1 MKMTVREL
9 QEFAY
14 LPLVLLAEVACY
26 SIGTSVA
33 ALSAKHRS
41 KRLPRGHADSLSKL
55 RAEAWW
61 LIRHVERKGEPV
73 SYPEIAAL
81 FGTRH
86 TTVLEGV
93 KRYERERAG
102 TGESK

>member
-1 MKMTVREL
+1 MKLTVAEL
-9 QEFAY
+9 QDLD
-14 LPLVLLAEVACY
+14 LPLEIMAEVACY
-26 SIGTSVA
+26 CVGTTVA

-61 LIRHVERKGEPV
+61 MMRQVKRYGQPV

-93 KRYERERAG
+93 KRYERELAA
-102 TGESK
+102 EVAP